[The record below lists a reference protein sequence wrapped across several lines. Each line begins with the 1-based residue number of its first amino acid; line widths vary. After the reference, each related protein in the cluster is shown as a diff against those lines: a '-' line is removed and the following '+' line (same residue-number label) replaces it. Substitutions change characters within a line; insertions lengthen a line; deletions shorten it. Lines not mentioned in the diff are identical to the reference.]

1 MTAPLVLDLDDADSL
16 AAADSVGALRSA
28 ALGGA
33 QVRATAAA
41 VTEGALARLDGLR
54 PRSVVLVTG
63 AGRASRASA
72 LLVAALGGRSGLPVL
87 SVPETPPW
95 VGPLDVVV
103 VAGDDSGDPRL
114 VESVDRAVRR
124 GAEVVLAAPEEG
136 PLRSA
141 GAGRASA
148 LPPRV
153 SVLDINALVRYL
165 AVSVA
170 VLDAVDTVR
179 SRPLVPDLDLLAD
192 VLDAEALRD
201 HPGNEVFH
209 NPAKSLATRMH
220 KRRTV
225 LAGDS
230 PATTELARHGSEVLL
245 RGGATVTAAAG
256 LGDVLAVGARL
267 DAATAT
273 PAAGYDPFFHDEEL
287 DGPAPVDQ
295 ARIFVLSTDGDRLA
309 LQRRVAALPSADTV
323 TADSIPTD
331 GADDLPPSLDMT
343 RFDGSTPARRGVEI
357 EQLATVAVR
366 LEMTAA
372 YLQLMG
378 GR

>member
-16 AAADSVGALRSA
+16 TAADSMGALRSS

-41 VTEGALARLDGLR
+41 VSEGALARLDDLR

-63 AGRASRASA
+63 AGRASRAAA
-72 LLVAALGGRSGLPVL
+72 LLIAALGGRAGLPLVD
-87 SVPETPPW
+87 VTETPPW

-103 VAGDDSGDPRL
+103 VAGDDAGDPRL

-136 PLRSA
+136 PLRTA
-141 GAGRASA
+141 GAGRASS

-153 SVLDINALVRYL
+153 PVQDLHALVRYL
-165 AVSVA
+165 AVGIAVLVA
-170 VLDAVDTVR
+170 VDKSR
-179 SRPLVPDLDLLAD
+179 SGALVPDLDALAD
-192 VLDAEALRD
+192 ALDAEAVRD

-209 NPAKSLATRMH
+209 NPAKSLAARMH
-220 KRRTV
+220 NRRTV

-230 PATTELARHGSEVLL
+230 PATTELARHGAEVLL
-245 RGGATVTAAAG
+245 RGGATVASASS
-256 LGDVLAVGARL
+256 LGDVLAVGSRL
-267 DAATAT
+267 GAVSTGSSAAG
-273 PAAGYDPFFHDEEL
+273 AGYDPFFHDEEF
-287 DGPAPVDQ
+287 DGPAPAEE
-295 ARIFVLSTDGDRLA
+295 ARIFVLSTDDDRLA
-309 LQRRVAALPSADTV
+309 LQRRVAALPTADTV
-323 TADSIPTD
+323 TADNVP
-331 GADDLPPSLDMT
+331 GADSAL
-343 RFDGSTPARRGVEI
+343 FDSGRPAGRVNEI

-372 YLQLMG
+372 YLALMG
-378 GR
+378 GH